1 MSKEL
6 KVNINSVDN
15 FSSDLKKKSD
25 DLLEII
31 EYLLSISKDMDN
43 FYDTPES
50 KVLNEGM
57 IKYLNNA
64 KLPCYKLGDLAYK
77 VKLFSQNYSNVYNDI
92 SRSVG
97 ENNEVSGN

>member
-1 MSKEL
+1 MYEY
-6 KVNINSVDN
+6 
-15 FSSDLKKKSD
+15 
-25 DLLEII
+25 LLEII

-77 VKLFSQNYSNVYNDI
+77 VKLFSQDYSNVYKDI

-97 ENNEVSGN
+97 EQDEVSGN